1 MKGFL
6 SQSGQFIAYN
16 LQSHRCGKLCEME
29 MIIAN
34 ARVCV
39 CLGVCRKW
47 NTSKKRPRWCTC
59 SSVSRKHHLLSVPS
73 HVLTVTYTKQP
84 RLKHVRCYKILHFH
98 IDRCSYLLKRRLMSM
113 PFMSICCSK
122 EWRRWQSMEEKVCK
136 TSILINATLGN
147 QFVVI
152 VHEELMCVWRNVKA
166 SAQSP
171 FMPTVFF
178 FSIPVVARHH
188 HQMSLWLQMSPLLL
202 HSCTTFPWKSPQM
215 LSSCFHLSLS
225 CKRLFFVATYV
236 VCFSDQEERTKAIE
250 AFKEGKKDVLV
261 ATDVA
266 SKGLDFPA
274 IQHVVNY
281 DMPEEIENYGKRV

>member
-1 MKGFL
+1 M
-6 SQSGQFIAYN
+6 
-16 LQSHRCGKLCEME
+16 
-29 MIIAN
+29 
-34 ARVCV
+34 

-178 FSIPVVARHH
+178 FQHPCSCSSSPPDVTLVADVTTSASQLHH
-188 HQMSLWLQMSPLLL
+188 ISM
-202 HSCTTFPWKSPQM
+202 
-215 LSSCFHLSLS
+215 
-225 CKRLFFVATYV
+225 
-236 VCFSDQEERTKAIE
+236 E
-250 AFKEGKKDVLV
+250 V
-261 ATDVA
+261 ATDA
-266 SKGLDFPA
+266 FIMFPFV
-274 IQHVVNY
+274 IVLQKIVFCGNICCLFFR
-281 DMPEEIENYGKRV
+281 PGGKNKSHRGVQRRKERCLSSHRRCLQGSGFPSYTACSELRHAWGDRELW